1 MSGLSDTQDDRLR
14 SVERLAL
21 GTSAALNDHL
31 VECAERSRA
40 TTIAVSELTVQVRHL
55 TESQASLN
63 KLLLGIGLRIGTG
76 LVALVIG
83 LIGLVFHFVTGVKP

>member
-1 MSGLSDTQDDRLR
+1 MSGLSNTQDERLR

-21 GTSAALNDHL
+21 GTSEALNDHL
-31 VECAERSRA
+31 VECAARSRA

-83 LIGLVFHFVTGVKP
+83 LIGLVFYFVTGVKP